1 MERKRSSILVVLQ
14 SLIDHR
20 KMIIINVFAVT
31 LVAVIITLVLPKW
44 YKATV
49 VILPPEK
56 SESLSELAISV
67 GLQSLALGG
76 SGFALPVMA
85 SPSDLLAAIAQSRTV
100 AERVVDTLDLMKTY
114 KVESRGAAIGIL
126 KSQTSVHVRS
136 EGIIEITY
144 IDKDK
149 NLVASVAN
157 SIATELDNINRL
169 TKVQRARDLKRF
181 IQEELEKNNVNLTKA
196 ENSLQEFQRTH
207 KAIALDDQTS
217 ASIKTAADIYSQLT
231 LDQID
236 LKVLE
241 KSHSSGHPDVIALK
255 YKISE
260 MEKRLEQLQEGNA
273 LQDDTSGSFLSI
285 PFSEL
290 PELSLR
296 YTQLVR
302 DLKREEALH
311 EVLNTQL
318 EQAKI
323 MEAKDTPT
331 ILILDWAYPPSSK
344 FKPRRIMIVLTVM
357 ILAFSFS
364 MIYAVLLDRWR
375 EFKLTSPEK
384 YHDFSSVVGVL
395 KKDLLGFRKKTS
407 HHS

>member
-1 MERKRSSILVVLQ
+1 MERKRSSILVILQ
-14 SLIDHR
+14 SLISHR
-20 KMIIINVFAVT
+20 RMIIINVFAVT
-31 LVAVIITLVLPKW
+31 VAAIIISLVLPKW

-56 SESLSELAISV
+56 SESLSELAMSV
-67 GLQSLALGG
+67 GLQSLALSG

-85 SPSDLLAAIAQSRTV
+85 SPSDLIAAIAESRTV
-100 AERVVDTLDLMKTY
+100 AERVVDTLDLANVY
-114 KVESRGAAIGIL
+114 GVRSRGDAVSIL
-126 KSQTSVHVRS
+126 QKQTSVHVRS

-144 IDKDK
+144 VDKDK

-157 SIATELDNINRL
+157 SIAAELDNINRL
-169 TKVQRARDLKRF
+169 TKVQKARDLKRF
-181 IQEELEKNNVNLTKA
+181 VQEELEKNNVNLTKA
-196 ENSLQEFQRTH
+196 ENALQEFQRKN

-217 ASIKTAADIYSQLT
+217 ASIKAAADIYSQLT

-241 KSHSSGHPDVIALK
+241 KSHSANHPDVIALK

-260 MEKRLEQLQEGNA
+260 MEKRLDQLQGGNA

-285 PFSEL
+285 PFSDL

-296 YTQLVR
+296 YMQLVR

-331 ILILDWAYPPSSK
+331 ISVLDWALPPSSK
-344 FKPRRIMIVLTVM
+344 FKPRRIMIVLTAF
-357 ILAFSFS
+357 ILTFAFS
-364 MIYAVLLDRWR
+364 MIYAVFLDRWH
-375 EFKLTSPEK
+375 EFKISSPDK
-384 YHDFSSVVGVL
+384 YQDISSVLGVL
-395 KKDLLGFRKKTS
+395 KKDLLGFRKKAG

>member
-1 MERKRSSILVVLQ
+1 MEKNRSSILIVLH
-14 SLIDHR
+14 SMINHRRMIFLNAFAITIAAVLIS
-20 KMIIINVFAVT
+20 
-31 LVAVIITLVLPKW
+31 LVLPKW
-44 YKATV
+44 YQATV

-56 SESLSELAISV
+56 SESLSELAMSV

-100 AERVVDTLDLMKTY
+100 AERVVDTLNLKEAY
-114 KVESRGAAIGIL
+114 KVADRNSAVGIMA
-126 KSQTSVHVRS
+126 KQTSVHVRS
-136 EGIIEITY
+136 EGIIEISY
-144 IDKDK
+144 VDKDR

-157 SIATELDNINRL
+157 SIAAELDNINRL
-169 TKVQRARDLKRF
+169 TKVQKARDLKRF
-181 IQEELEKNNVNLTKA
+181 IKEELDKNNVNLTRA

-207 KAIALDDQTS
+207 KAISLDDQTS

-241 KSHSSGHPDVIALK
+241 KSHSPNHPDVIALK

-260 MEKRLEQLQEGNA
+260 MEKRLDQLQNGNA
-273 LQDDTSGSFLSI
+273 LQEDTSGSFLSI

-290 PELSLR
+290 PELSIR
-296 YTQLVR
+296 YLQLVR

-331 ILILDWAYPPSSK
+331 ISILDWAVPPLSK
-344 FKPRRIMIVLTVM
+344 FKPKRIMIVLTAL
-357 ILAFSFS
+357 ILTISFS
-364 MIYAVLLDRWR
+364 MIYAVLIDRWQ
-375 EFKLTSPEK
+375 EFKIASPEK
-384 YHDFSSVVGVL
+384 YRDISSVLGVL
-395 KKDLLGFRKKTS
+395 KKDLLGLRKKDKS
-407 HHS
+407 S

>member
-1 MERKRSSILVVLQ
+1 MEEKRSSILIVLH
-14 SLIDHR
+14 SLIQHR
-20 KMIIINVFAVT
+20 RMIFINVFVVT
-31 LVAVIITLVLPKW
+31 LAAVVISFVLPKW
-44 YKATV
+44 YRATV

-56 SESLSELAISV
+56 SESLSELAVSV

-100 AERVVDTLDLMKTY
+100 AKRVADSLNLAQEY
-114 KVESRGAAIGIL
+114 KAANSDGAVGIL
-126 KSQTSVHVRS
+126 RGQTTVHVRA

-144 IDKDK
+144 IDKNQK
-149 NLVASVAN
+149 LVASVAN
-157 SIATELDNINRL
+157 SLAAELDNINRL
-169 TKVQRARDLKRF
+169 TKVQKARDLKLF
-181 IQEELEKNNVNLTKA
+181 VQEELEKNNVNLAKA

-207 KAIALDDQTS
+207 KAISLDDQTT
-217 ASIKTAADIYSQLT
+217 ASIKTAAEIYSQLT

-241 KSHSSGHPDVIALK
+241 KSHSQNHPDVIALK

-260 MEKRLEQLQEGNA
+260 MEKRLDQLQNGNA
-273 LQDDTSGSFLSI
+273 LQDDTSGTFLSI
-285 PFSEL
+285 PFADL

-296 YTQLVR
+296 YMQLVR
-302 DLKREEALH
+302 DLKREETLH

-331 ILILDWAYPPSSK
+331 ISVLDWAVTPSSK
-344 FKPRRIMIVLTVM
+344 FKPRRRMLVLTAM
-357 ILAFSFS
+357 ILAASFS
-364 MIYAVLLDRWR
+364 MIFAVLGDRWK
-375 EFKLTSPEK
+375 EFKVSSPEK
-384 YHDFSSVVGVL
+384 YEDISSVFGVL
-395 KKDLLGFRKKTS
+395 KKDLLGFRKKDKPS
-407 HHS
+407 